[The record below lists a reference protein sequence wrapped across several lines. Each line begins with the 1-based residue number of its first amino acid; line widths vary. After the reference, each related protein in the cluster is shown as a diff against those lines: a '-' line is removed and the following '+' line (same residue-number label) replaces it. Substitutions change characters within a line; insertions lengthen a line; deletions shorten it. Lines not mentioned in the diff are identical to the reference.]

1 MIGARAPWTAVL
13 LALALGCAGMP
24 GAAPRPVAS
33 AAFDPAAD
41 FTRYATWA
49 WKPSVRPLTGE
60 PRVDSPFLH
69 QRIQQAVATELL
81 ARGLVQTTPAAADL
95 LLLYRLALTEDFQ
108 PGALEATGDFPP
120 ARDPGVRS
128 ALFGRVVRRGSMV
141 LDMFDP
147 KRGTVVWRGFVEREV
162 GSFQNPDAQLPAVQ
176 SAVRALLAE
185 YPPPPIQRG
194 E

>member
-1 MIGARAPWTAVL
+1 VIGRRALRSAVL
-13 LALALGCAGMP
+13 LAFAIGCAGMP
-24 GAAPRPVAS
+24 GARPRPVAS
-33 AAFDPAAD
+33 AIFDPAAD
-41 FTRYATWA
+41 FTRYSTWA

-60 PRVDSPFLH
+60 PRVDNPFLH
-69 QRIQQAVATELL
+69 DRIQRAVATELM

-108 PGALEATGDFPP
+108 PGALEASGDFPP
-120 ARDPGVRS
+120 AIDPGVRS
-128 ALFGRVVRRGSMV
+128 ALFGRVVKRGSMV

-162 GSFQNPDAQLPAVQ
+162 SSFQNPDAQLPAVQ
-176 SAVRALLAE
+176 SSVRALLAD
-185 YPPPPIQRG
+185 YPPPPVQRG